1 MDCSAADNR
10 PFDQTSDD
18 FARIQG
24 NPGVRGIQMLPQQ
37 TLINP
42 QLVRQKHGYHPL
54 KNFLMPIVH
63 IPLLLSFVVAWRLI
77 VLEFPDD
84 PSLLNGC

>member
-1 MDCSAADNR
+1 
-10 PFDQTSDD
+10 
-18 FARIQG
+18 
-24 NPGVRGIQMLPQQ
+24 MLPQQ

-77 VLEFPDD
+77 VLEFPND
-84 PSLLNGC
+84 PSLLNGYSFSRVGVRALVFFFAQS